1 MWSIPAISEIM
12 LRPKGQRLASA
23 LLRRLDGR
31 NTYCGA
37 RLEHDAGQDRYPSCL
52 KKTEG
57 CGGWLAE
64 VVVIERNVGQVVENV
79 GSVWSLSLDARPE

>member
-1 MWSIPAISEIM
+1 MASASVEGALTGEEAVEPHEELNIGILALRDLCKCWSIPAVSEIM

-23 LLRRLDGR
+23 LLRRLDGG

-52 KKTEG
+52 NKT
-57 CGGWLAE
+57 
-64 VVVIERNVGQVVENV
+64 
-79 GSVWSLSLDARPE
+79 